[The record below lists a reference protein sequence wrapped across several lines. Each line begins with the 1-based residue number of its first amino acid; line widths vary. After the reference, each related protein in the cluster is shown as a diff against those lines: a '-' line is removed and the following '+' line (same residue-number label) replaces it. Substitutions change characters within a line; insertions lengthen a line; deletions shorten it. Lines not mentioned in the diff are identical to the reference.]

1 MMAAP
6 SWLFEKRHL
15 KKPRLGPPD
24 VYPQDP
30 KQKEDELTAIN
41 VKQGFITNPQINDE
55 YGSARN
61 ANITSAK
68 FGAFFSAILS
78 KKQELNTIQD
88 SSRKKQ
94 QINTKEHFWPVTA
107 RSKNA
112 IEAWFRDLAGSKP
125 LTNLAKKVPI
135 FNKKE
140 EIFLTLFE
148 FSVPMLRAAWFIKMT
163 SVYHVAI
170 SEAKMKKRQLP
181 DPCQEWTASL
191 CKFLRE
197 LLHKL
202 VEHSHPTGPPPP
214 PPGGG
219 GTTPGGPG
227 SGGGASPGPPAAT
240 PAAPSIPPDTTI
252 AKQWHYCTNLASH
265 LYEEGLLDHQDFL
278 NWILELVE
286 KTKSPDDP
294 ILKLVMPLTLQYV
307 GEFSRSELLSRRL
320 AHHCSKKLSQL
331 VADYTVS
338 SPRSQSPVTLTANST
353 TNGGNT
359 VSPVPN
365 PPSISPLAASF
376 AECLSCSHHRS
387 IVLQLSVVLQYI
399 TLKCP
404 TALVWNSIGEGKA
417 NPILNGSPLDLL
429 PCPPSCL
436 PMPPRPF
443 NAQVRQELRRVE
455 QQVIQRGRAA
465 EMHWSCDKWQQMAAG
480 TTITRVLGVLDALDR
495 HSFDRV
501 DATNSL
507 DTLYSKVFAKS
518 GDPPQPVASAPGA
531 SPGHGVGAGGGG
543 SNAEGAG
550 PQLSTPPPQDEPIV
564 RLLCEWAVTTK
575 RSGEHRALVVA
586 RLLEKRQNELNI
598 EKYNDADLVD
608 EKDSQDSGMA
618 PTGLPIFQNLLVNFL
633 DMEAPVLDD
642 KPSPENRTAFANL
655 VLLFAELIHC
665 DVFSHDAYMCT
676 LISRGYFASHPPGG
690 AGLPSVM
697 GTGTGSI
704 SGAPRA
710 PSPEPSLTGFL
721 DPNLGPSP
729 SHGSASNP
737 GNASGMSMGLGLG
750 DLGIGSL
757 GEPSRQADSLH
768 MFEPGAVKHEVGWG
782 VQMDMD
788 DAGLDADL
796 DNILQRIKEG
806 QQNMSDQPDSVGSDK
821 EEGGSLQ
828 GPTTPLAETPGGGGA
843 GIGCQPGS
851 GASGGGG
858 APVSGVRSPNWP
870 LRHLQYTTHFPLPQ
884 EEGGLWSHDCNQRHI
899 LLYGVGKI
907 RDEARHALKKV
918 TKELQKLFAKKAS
931 MDIADGGKVKRHAR
945 EGFNFEAVT
954 ARFQSLSYF
963 DQHVVALTCAASV
976 VEMLA
981 GFAAGSS
988 NHLPLVDYIAFLFD
1002 LMELSFNIHGLIEFG
1017 LQLLKELV
1025 EVENQL
1031 VQKNSALSGTYATSL
1046 GLYIVGLFYRYH
1058 CCLLVCQDY
1067 TLQACES
1074 LCKLVKNVANPAEC
1088 TSAERCVLCYLHDL
1102 YSSCSYLKS
1111 KHSEIFGSFYSK
1123 VKQTLYA
1130 PQTPSSLNLLWNS
1143 SYMIECV
1150 NNPRIRVD
1158 PQQIKQLSENSAY
1171 RYSFVCNAVQ
1181 SISVAQDAD
1190 RLNDISLLCAELTAS
1205 CGLLSA
1211 EWLGVLKALC
1221 CSSNHACGFIDVLTQ
1236 VDVGDLS
1243 IHDNLAV
1250 FTCILV
1256 ARRCFSLQDFVVHV
1270 AIPSLLS
1277 ASPVG
1282 GAADQD
1288 AESGARLTC
1297 HLLLRLFRTVDSMPP
1312 AGSAIPLPRPLFLIR
1327 SLCDRHLLSAAH
1339 SSMRVEPVLAVLKAI
1354 LLLGDA
1360 STPALEAKAKL
1371 DSNQGKGEP
1380 SINDLLGP
1388 IDDTDFDL
1396 SVPPSLG
1403 RHPSSVGAPRGTGI
1417 ESAGL
1422 NDFAKYALGQI
1433 CSQQWI
1439 HERCLRDPDVLCS
1452 PDLLLDPMLSHKQA
1466 ETLLHMICH
1475 PKGGSSG
1482 STNSWISPGATNN
1495 GADTFGAIV
1504 GNSACGSSSSS
1515 SGSGANGGSAGGG
1528 SSPHERE
1535 PCDQRQLVSRVLLG
1549 LDQWSMRVSWLE
1561 LQLRYKQ
1568 CASPAEVNAWLD
1580 SVARA
1585 TIDVFQLTSEES
1597 PLPLSAR
1604 SAGADPASPVPFS
1617 RLSGNGGGTYGR
1629 QENDRIWFVAPLI
1642 AKLPAAVQGKVLRA
1656 AGQVLESGSW
1666 ACIASSSS
1674 SKSKDKDKQVQRS
1687 ASLLS
1692 HQPFLSLVLMCLKG
1706 QDEQREGLLNSL
1718 QSQLTQCVHISKDEK
1733 PIAEDLKSRLLLH
1746 EALLLRLSLVGGMFD
1761 MIQRNTSFTTDWA
1774 LLLVQLISHGV
1785 VDLHCNFELFTTV
1798 LDMLAALIHTTQ
1810 NADSVS
1816 GEETRKQYLNLVK
1829 KMKKEVS
1836 DMDTESMKM
1845 VHQLLPLTKQQ
1856 CEVIACE
1863 PMGSLIDTKGNKIAG
1878 FDSIDKK
1885 QGLQVAEKQCVS
1897 PWDLLEGQRNPAPL
1911 SWMWFGAVRME
1922 RKPRLEEMPRG
1933 SLLWHTHS
1941 ALAKPASYFLEQP
1954 PLPPEE
1960 LLEPPAPLPAAPSTA
1975 GVGGPHLGPPPH
1987 LVPPPH
1993 LAPPHHLVPHLAPPH
2008 IGQPPDKHLQM
2019 QLLEDPKRALHEIH
2033 SAPSPRGGAKKP
2045 KAQRRPRKAKGL
2057 AGQAPPV
2064 RGSLAYPP
2072 EQQPMYPQGPPPP
2085 PQQWYGQQP
2094 PPMQQ
2099 QSYYAPQQPLPP
2111 GGPRF
2116 ERQLSQSKAALSSML
2131 RARHPSAQFLGGPPQ
2146 GTPQG
2151 PQGAPAVTMQGPV
2164 GGPGSS
2170 GAPPYAQPNMDML
2183 QKQQQQRHQMMMRQ
2197 QQMRPQGMA
2206 PQQVGQQGMFHPG
2219 MQQGAQAQA
2228 AGMHHLPPPDYFR
2241 AVGGMSQNYGGGYGG
2256 GGPPPQA
2263 LMERRA
2269 AAGVTGAPP
2278 GPGSGMMGPAPPGFA
2293 QGYNP
2298 GGAGNTMGGPPQQS
2312 GNMGMMSAAA
2322 AGMQNPG
2329 PQQYL
2334 ANRPQY
2340 ALGQGGAGGG
2350 GGHPGGPMVGS
2361 TGAGHL
2367 GGPGGGGPGP
2377 QGGAGAP
2384 PGGPIP
2390 GGGGYGGGAPG
2401 ATPASAAGLMASSMH
2416 HQQFMALKQQQQQ
2429 QQHQPPPPHQQQQQ
2443 HQQTAALVA
2452 QLQRQ
2457 LSGSGQVP
2465 TQQQQQPQG
2474 PPQQHSA
2481 YQHQGPY

>member
-1 MMAAP
+1 MAAP

-15 KKPRLGPPD
+15 KRPRLGPPD

-41 VKQGFITNPQINDE
+41 VKQGFITNPQISDE

-88 SSRKKQ
+88 SGRKRQ

-125 LTNLAKKVPI
+125 LTSLAKKVPI

-163 SVYHVAI
+163 SVYQVAI

-181 DPCQEWTASL
+181 DPCQEWTVPL

-214 PPGGG
+214 PPGGAGGG
-219 GTTPGGPG
+219 GTPASGGPAG
-227 SGGGASPGPPAAT
+227 GGGGASPAPAA
-240 PAAPSIPPDTTI
+240 AATAPNIPPDTTI
-252 AKQWHYCTNLASH
+252 AKQWHYCTNLAWH

-278 NWILELVE
+278 SWILELVE
-286 KTKSPDDP
+286 KTKTPDDA

-307 GEFSRSELLSRRL
+307 DEFSRSELLSRRL

-338 SPRSQSPVTLTANST
+338 SPRSQSPVTTSANPATA
-353 TNGGNT
+353 NGGNT

-365 PPSISPLAASF
+365 PPAISPLAASF

-387 IVLQLSVVLQYI
+387 IVLQLSAVLQYI

-404 TALVWNSIGEGKA
+404 SALVWNNISEGKS

-436 PMPPRPF
+436 PMPPRPY
-443 NAQVRQELRRVE
+443 NAQVRLELRRAE

-465 EMHWSCDKWQQMAAG
+465 ELHWSCDKWQQMAAG

-501 DATNSL
+501 DTTNSL
-507 DTLYSKVFAKS
+507 DTLYTKVFAKGS
-518 GDPPQPVASAPGA
+518 DQVPPGVPATSA
-531 SPGHGVGAGGGG
+531 SPTNGTGGGG
-543 SNAEGAG
+543 GAAAGGDGGAAGG
-550 PQLSTPPPQDEPIV
+550 PGSQLAAAPPPQDEPIV

-586 RLLEKRQNELNI
+586 RLLEKRQNELSI

-676 LISRGYFASHPPGG
+676 LISRGYFASHPPGLSS
-690 AGLPSVM
+690 ATTGLPGAMSAAAAMAGGGGGVASGTPGGMVGSV
-697 GTGTGSI
+697 GG
-704 SGAPRA
+704 PRA
-710 PSPEPSLTGFL
+710 SSPEPSLTGFL
-721 DPNLGPSP
+721 DPSLGPSP
-729 SHGSASNP
+729 SHGSGSNS
-737 GNASGMSMGLGLG
+737 GNPAGISMGLGLG
-750 DLGIGSL
+750 DLGIGGL

-828 GPTTPLAETPGGGGA
+828 GPTTPLAETPGGGG
-843 GIGCQPGS
+843 GGGSVGGS
-851 GASGGGG
+851 GGGGGG
-858 APVSGVRSPNWP
+858 APSTSGGAGGGGRGNAPRSSPNWP

-907 RDEARHALKKV
+907 RDEARHALRKV
-918 TKELQKLFAKKAS
+918 TKELLKLFAKKAS

-945 EGFNFEAVT
+945 DGFNFEAVT
-954 ARFQSLSYF
+954 ARFQSLSFF
-963 DQHVVALTCAASV
+963 DQHVVAQTCVASV
-976 VEMLA
+976 LEMLG

-1002 LMELSFNIHGLIEFG
+1002 LMELSFNMHGLIEFG

-1031 VQKNSALSGTYATSL
+1031 AQKGSALSGTYATSL
-1046 GLYIVGLFYRYH
+1046 GLYIIGLFYRYH
-1058 CCLLVCQDY
+1058 CCLLVCQEY

-1088 TSAERCVLCYLHDL
+1088 SSAERCILCYLHDL
-1102 YSSCSYLKS
+1102 YSSCYYLKS

-1130 PQTPSSLNLLWNS
+1130 SQTPSALNLLWNT

-1150 NNPRIRVD
+1150 NNPRVRVD
-1158 PQQIKQLSENSAY
+1158 PQQIKQLSDNPAY

-1205 CGLLSA
+1205 CSLLSA

-1270 AIPSLLS
+1270 ALPSLLS

-1288 AESGARLTC
+1288 AELGARLTC
-1297 HLLLRLFRTVDSMPP
+1297 HLLLRLFRTVDP
-1312 AGSAIPLPRPLFLIR
+1312 APTAATAAAAATATPLPRPLFLIR
-1327 SLCDRHLLSAAH
+1327 SPCDRHLLSAAH

-1360 STPALEAKAKL
+1360 STPSLEAKAKL
-1371 DSNQGKGEP
+1371 DASQGKGEP

-1388 IDDTDFDL
+1388 IDDADFDL
-1396 SVPPSLG
+1396 GVPSSAPVDFPPLLHSPGLGG
-1403 RHPSSVGAPRGTGI
+1403 RHHPGGSVVGAAPRGTGI

-1466 ETLLHMICH
+1466 ETLLQMICH
-1475 PKGGSSG
+1475 PKGGANGSG
-1482 STNSWISPGATNN
+1482 PHSWLTPGASSS
-1495 GADTFGAIV
+1495 GADTFGAMAGVAGIV
-1504 GNSACGSSSSS
+1504 
-1515 SGSGANGGSAGGG
+1515 SGGAGTGANSSAGSTGGGSAGG
-1528 SSPHERE
+1528 SSPSEER
-1535 PCDQRQLVSRVLLG
+1535 CDQRQLVSRVLLG

-1568 CASPAEVNAWLD
+1568 CASAAEVNAWLD

-1585 TIDVFQLTSEES
+1585 TIDVFQLTSEEAPP
-1597 PLPLSAR
+1597 PLPPPPSASHR
-1604 SAGADPASPVPFS
+1604 SNSGDPASPAPFARS
-1617 RLSGNGGGTYGR
+1617 CGSNNGGGAYGSR
-1629 QENDRIWFVAPLI
+1629 QENDRIWYVAPLI

-1666 ACIASSSS
+1666 ASIASSSSS
-1674 SKSKDKDKQVQRS
+1674 SKSKEKDKQVHRS

-1718 QSQLTQCVHISKDEK
+1718 YSQLNQCLHLAKDEK
-1733 PIAEDLKSRLLLH
+1733 PVAEDLKGRQLLQ

-1761 MIQRNTSFTTDWA
+1761 MIQRNNSLTTDWA
-1774 LLLVQLISHGV
+1774 LLLVQLISYGV
-1785 VDLHCNFELFTTV
+1785 VDLHSNCELFTTV
-1798 LDMLAALIHTTQ
+1798 LDMLAVLIHTTQ
-1810 NADSVS
+1810 NADSMS

-1829 KMKKEVS
+1829 KIKKEVS
-1836 DMDTESMKM
+1836 DVDTDAIQM
-1845 VHQLLPLTKQQ
+1845 VHQLLPLVKQQ
-1856 CEVIACE
+1856 CEVITCE

-1885 QGLQVAEKQCVS
+1885 QGLQVSEKQCVS

-1911 SWMWFGAVRME
+1911 LWTWFGAMRLE
-1922 RKPRLEEMPRG
+1922 RKPRSEEVPRS
-1933 SLLWHTHS
+1933 SLLWHTHA
-1941 ALAKPASYFLEQP
+1941 ALAKPPSYFLEPP
-1954 PLPPEE
+1954 PLPPED
-1960 LLEPPAPLPAAPSTA
+1960 LVEPTPPTAALPPVVMPQAATA
-1975 GVGGPHLGPPPH
+1975 QHPVAGGVGGGGPPHHLGGPPPHLGPPGPPHLGPPPPHH
-1987 LVPPPH
+1987 LVPPH
-1993 LAPPHHLVPHLAPPH
+1993 LAPPHM
-2008 IGQPPDKHLQM
+2008 GQPPDKHLQM

-2045 KAQRRPRKAKGL
+2045 KTARRPRKAKGL
-2057 AGQAPPV
+2057 AGQAAPV

-2072 EQQPMYPQGPPPP
+2072 EQPMYPQGPPP

-2094 PPMQQ
+2094 PPPTMQQ
-2099 QSYYAPQQPLPP
+2099 PPYYAPQQPLPP

-2131 RARHPSAQFLGGPPQ
+2131 RARHPSAQFLGGPPGQ
-2146 GTPQG
+2146 GAGGPPQPQG
-2151 PQGAPAVTMQGPV
+2151 PPPAPPQSMQGPPV
-2164 GGPGSS
+2164 GGG
-2170 GAPPYAQPNMDML
+2170 GAGAGGVAPPYQPPSMDML

-2206 PQQVGQQGMFHPG
+2206 PQVGQQGMFHPG

-2241 AVGGMSQNYGGGYGG
+2241 AVGPS
-2256 GGPPPQA
+2256 
-2263 LMERRA
+2263 
-2269 AAGVTGAPP
+2269 TGSVQEEAVEEVPAWW
-2278 GPGSGMMGPAPPGFA
+2278 PAPVEAPTLVVDQEVVPRPPRGR
-2293 QGYNP
+2293 
-2298 GGAGNTMGGPPQQS
+2298 GGRGRGRSRGATAG
-2312 GNMGMMSAAA
+2312 A
-2322 AGMQNPG
+2322 
-2329 PQQYL
+2329 
-2334 ANRPQY
+2334 RHR
-2340 ALGQGGAGGG
+2340 
-2350 GGHPGGPMVGS
+2350 GGHLLVR
-2361 TGAGHL
+2361 
-2367 GGPGGGGPGP
+2367 
-2377 QGGAGAP
+2377 
-2384 PGGPIP
+2384 
-2390 GGGGYGGGAPG
+2390 
-2401 ATPASAAGLMASSMH
+2401 PA
-2416 HQQFMALKQQQQQ
+2416 
-2429 QQHQPPPPHQQQQQ
+2429 
-2443 HQQTAALVA
+2443 
-2452 QLQRQ
+2452 
-2457 LSGSGQVP
+2457 
-2465 TQQQQQPQG
+2465 
-2474 PPQQHSA
+2474 
-2481 YQHQGPY
+2481 

>member
-1 MMAAP
+1 
-6 SWLFEKRHL
+6 
-15 KKPRLGPPD
+15 
-24 VYPQDP
+24 
-30 KQKEDELTAIN
+30 
-41 VKQGFITNPQINDE
+41 
-55 YGSARN
+55 
-61 ANITSAK
+61 
-68 FGAFFSAILS
+68 
-78 KKQELNTIQD
+78 
-88 SSRKKQ
+88 
-94 QINTKEHFWPVTA
+94 
-107 RSKNA
+107 
-112 IEAWFRDLAGSKP
+112 
-125 LTNLAKKVPI
+125 
-135 FNKKE
+135 
-140 EIFLTLFE
+140 
-148 FSVPMLRAAWFIKMT
+148 
-163 SVYHVAI
+163 
-170 SEAKMKKRQLP
+170 
-181 DPCQEWTASL
+181 
-191 CKFLRE
+191 
-197 LLHKL
+197 
-202 VEHSHPTGPPPP
+202 
-214 PPGGG
+214 
-219 GTTPGGPG
+219 
-227 SGGGASPGPPAAT
+227 
-240 PAAPSIPPDTTI
+240 
-252 AKQWHYCTNLASH
+252 
-265 LYEEGLLDHQDFL
+265 
-278 NWILELVE
+278 
-286 KTKSPDDP
+286 
-294 ILKLVMPLTLQYV
+294 
-307 GEFSRSELLSRRL
+307 
-320 AHHCSKKLSQL
+320 
-331 VADYTVS
+331 
-338 SPRSQSPVTLTANST
+338 
-353 TNGGNT
+353 
-359 VSPVPN
+359 
-365 PPSISPLAASF
+365 
-376 AECLSCSHHRS
+376 
-387 IVLQLSVVLQYI
+387 
-399 TLKCP
+399 
-404 TALVWNSIGEGKA
+404 
-417 NPILNGSPLDLL
+417 
-429 PCPPSCL
+429 
-436 PMPPRPF
+436 
-443 NAQVRQELRRVE
+443 
-455 QQVIQRGRAA
+455 
-465 EMHWSCDKWQQMAAG
+465 
-480 TTITRVLGVLDALDR
+480 
-495 HSFDRV
+495 
-501 DATNSL
+501 
-507 DTLYSKVFAKS
+507 
-518 GDPPQPVASAPGA
+518 
-531 SPGHGVGAGGGG
+531 
-543 SNAEGAG
+543 
-550 PQLSTPPPQDEPIV
+550 
-564 RLLCEWAVTTK
+564 
-575 RSGEHRALVVA
+575 
-586 RLLEKRQNELNI
+586 
-598 EKYNDADLVD
+598 
-608 EKDSQDSGMA
+608 
-618 PTGLPIFQNLLVNFL
+618 
-633 DMEAPVLDD
+633 
-642 KPSPENRTAFANL
+642 
-655 VLLFAELIHC
+655 
-665 DVFSHDAYMCT
+665 
-676 LISRGYFASHPPGG
+676 
-690 AGLPSVM
+690 
-697 GTGTGSI
+697 
-704 SGAPRA
+704 
-710 PSPEPSLTGFL
+710 
-721 DPNLGPSP
+721 
-729 SHGSASNP
+729 
-737 GNASGMSMGLGLG
+737 
-750 DLGIGSL
+750 
-757 GEPSRQADSLH
+757 
-768 MFEPGAVKHEVGWG
+768 
-782 VQMDMD
+782 
-788 DAGLDADL
+788 
-796 DNILQRIKEG
+796 
-806 QQNMSDQPDSVGSDK
+806 
-821 EEGGSLQ
+821 
-828 GPTTPLAETPGGGGA
+828 
-843 GIGCQPGS
+843 
-851 GASGGGG
+851 
-858 APVSGVRSPNWP
+858 
-870 LRHLQYTTHFPLPQ
+870 
-884 EEGGLWSHDCNQRHI
+884 
-899 LLYGVGKI
+899 
-907 RDEARHALKKV
+907 
-918 TKELQKLFAKKAS
+918 

-963 DQHVVALTCAASV
+963 DQHVVAQTCAASV

-1002 LMELSFNIHGLIEFG
+1002 LMELSFNIHGLIKFG

-1031 VQKNSALSGTYATSL
+1031 AQKGSTLSGSYATSL

-1088 TSAERCVLCYLHDL
+1088 SSAERCILCYLHDL

-1130 PQTPSSLNLLWNS
+1130 PQTPSSLNLRWDS

-1150 NNPRIRVD
+1150 NNPRVRVD
-1158 PQQIKQLSENSAY
+1158 PQQIKQLSENSAF

-1205 CGLLSA
+1205 C
-1211 EWLGVLKALC
+1211 
-1221 CSSNHACGFIDVLTQ
+1221 

-1282 GAADQD
+1282 GDADQD
-1288 AESGARLTC
+1288 AELGARLTC
-1297 HLLLRLFRTVDSMPP
+1297 HLLLRLFRTVDSTPP
-1312 AGSAIPLPRPLFLIR
+1312 AGSATPLPRPLFLIR
-1327 SLCDRHLLSAAH
+1327 SPCDRHLLSAAH

-1371 DSNQGKGEP
+1371 DSTQGKGEP

-1396 SVPPSLG
+1396 SVPATLG

-1417 ESAGL
+1417 DSAGL
-1422 NDFAKYALGQI
+1422 NDFAKYALGAI

-1475 PKGGSSG
+1475 PKSNSSG
-1482 STNSWISPGATNN
+1482 STNSWLSPGTSNN
-1495 GADTFGAIV
+1495 GIDTFGSIV
-1504 GNSACGSSSSS
+1504 ANSAGGSSSSS

-1528 SSPHERE
+1528 ASPHERE

-1568 CASPAEVNAWLD
+1568 CASPAEVNGWLD

-1585 TIDVFQLTSEES
+1585 TIDGEIQHPQFHLLGLAVM
-1597 PLPLSAR
+1597 
-1604 SAGADPASPVPFS
+1604 
-1617 RLSGNGGGTYGR
+1617 GGSTYGR

-1666 ACIASSSS
+1666 AFITSSSS

-1718 QSQLTQCVHISKDEK
+1718 HSQLSQCVHISKDEK
-1733 PIAEDLKSRLLLH
+1733 PIAEDLKSRLLLN

-1761 MIQRNTSFTTDWA
+1761 MIQRNTSLTTDWA
-1774 LLLVQLISHGV
+1774 VLLVQLISHGV

-1836 DMDTESMKM
+1836 ETDTESMKM

-1941 ALAKPASYFLEQP
+1941 ALAKPASYFLEPP

-1960 LLEPPAPLPAAPSTA
+1960 LLEPPAVLPAAPPNA
-1975 GVGGPHLGPPPH
+1975 G
-1987 LVPPPH
+1987 
-1993 LAPPHHLVPHLAPPH
+1993 
-2008 IGQPPDKHLQM
+2008 PPDKHLQM
-2019 QLLEDPKRALHEIH
+2019 QLLEDSKRALHEIH

-2045 KAQRRPRKAKGL
+2045 KVPRRPRKAKGL

-2072 EQQPMYPQGPPPP
+2072 EQQPMYPPGTT
-2085 PQQWYGQQP
+2085 
-2094 PPMQQ
+2094 
-2099 QSYYAPQQPLPP
+2099 SASTAVVRTAATTHAAAVVLRTAAALAPQARKRVWGSVPLTPGLRVFCRMRLDYAMLCTHLVVLMSVFT

-2146 GTPQG
+2146 GAPQG
-2151 PQGAPAVTMQGPV
+2151 PQGAPQAAMQGPV

-2170 GAPPYAQPNMDML
+2170 GAPPYAPPNMDML

-2241 AVGGMSQNYGGGYGG
+2241 AVGGMSQNYGGGIWGV
-2256 GGPPPQA
+2256 
-2263 LMERRA
+2263 
-2269 AAGVTGAPP
+2269 AGR
-2278 GPGSGMMGPAPPGFA
+2278 
-2293 QGYNP
+2293 
-2298 GGAGNTMGGPPQQS
+2298 
-2312 GNMGMMSAAA
+2312 
-2322 AGMQNPG
+2322 
-2329 PQQYL
+2329 L
-2334 ANRPQY
+2334 
-2340 ALGQGGAGGG
+2340 
-2350 GGHPGGPMVGS
+2350 
-2361 TGAGHL
+2361 
-2367 GGPGGGGPGP
+2367 
-2377 QGGAGAP
+2377 
-2384 PGGPIP
+2384 
-2390 GGGGYGGGAPG
+2390 
-2401 ATPASAAGLMASSMH
+2401 
-2416 HQQFMALKQQQQQ
+2416 LK
-2429 QQHQPPPPHQQQQQ
+2429 P
-2443 HQQTAALVA
+2443 
-2452 QLQRQ
+2452 
-2457 LSGSGQVP
+2457 
-2465 TQQQQQPQG
+2465 
-2474 PPQQHSA
+2474 
-2481 YQHQGPY
+2481 